1 MFGELDR
8 LVDRALHALASDD
21 PIAPPPLRLL
31 LRRYAMTGRAD
42 LEAVLG
48 PALARALDASTR
60 ESADAERSAWLVLFV
75 QAAAISHDER
85 VREAVAELA
94 ADVVREWSVEAPR
107 RTVDAAMRSIDA
119 CFQAADLFSGEERA
133 EKLIVEAVE
142 ALERVVGP
150 QYRPGEGVGHIIGD
164 PAGIRGR
171 LRDQVATA
179 SALLAAHAWTGRLP
193 YSMLAEELMQFAL
206 RSMGGPRP
214 EGPIPPSDGPIRVK
228 PDPTGLMAAES
239 FVAACEAVSV
249 FCRLAALHANPD
261 YRDSAVIA
269 EDVDYAFKAEAVLRS
284 LSDASRSHDIA
295 VAAEY
300 GLALSDLLSLRQ
312 GH

>member
-48 PALARALDASTR
+48 PALARALDASAR
-60 ESADAERSAWLVLFV
+60 ERADAERSAWLVLFV
-75 QAAAISHDER
+75 QAAAISRDER

-94 ADVVREWSVEAPR
+94 ADAVSEWSVEAPR
-107 RTVDAAMRSIDA
+107 RRVDAAMRSMDA

-193 YSMLAEELMQFAL
+193 YSMLAEELMQFAR
-206 RSMGGPRP
+206 RSCWPVEPRP
-214 EGPIPPSDGPIRVK
+214 LNPEPGP
-228 PDPTGLMAAES
+228 LNAER
-239 FVAACEAVSV
+239 FVSSCEAVSV
-249 FCRLAALHANPD
+249 FCRLAALHANRD

-269 EDVDYAFKAEAVLRS
+269 EDLDYASEAEAVLRS
-284 LSDASRSHDIA
+284 LSGASRTHDIA

-300 GLALSDLLSLRQ
+300 GLALCDFLSL
-312 GH
+312 GE